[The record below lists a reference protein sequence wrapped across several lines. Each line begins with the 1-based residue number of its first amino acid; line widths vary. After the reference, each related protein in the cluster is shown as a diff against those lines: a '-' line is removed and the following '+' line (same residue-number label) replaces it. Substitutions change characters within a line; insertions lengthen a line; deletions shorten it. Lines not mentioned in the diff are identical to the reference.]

1 VNTEK
6 GLKTLAQT
14 ILTKAGMKVGGE
26 ALAKHLGVSDED
38 LVHWLEGKSL
48 PPVSVILKAIDLIAP

>member
-1 VNTEK
+1 MKTEQ

-26 ALAKHLGVSDED
+26 KLAKHLGVSDRD
-38 LVHWLEGKSL
+38 LTHWLEGKSL
-48 PPVSVILKAIDLIAP
+48 PPVEVVLRAVDLLT